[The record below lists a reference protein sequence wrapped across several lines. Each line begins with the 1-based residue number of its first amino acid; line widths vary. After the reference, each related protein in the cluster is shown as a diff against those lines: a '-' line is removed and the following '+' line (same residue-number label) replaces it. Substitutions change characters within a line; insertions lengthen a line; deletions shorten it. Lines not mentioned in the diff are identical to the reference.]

1 MKTHS
6 LFELQ
11 SYQGYNILKNILNEA
26 EIQIY
31 YNTPSCKRAEMLANK
46 NVVKTAERVV
56 IEAE

>member
-1 MKTHS
+1 
-6 LFELQ
+6 
-11 SYQGYNILKNILNEA
+11 LKHILNDA

-56 IEAE
+56 VEADK